1 MSILKQNFVVR
12 RLFRGK
18 CREADDP
25 QKFQKH
31 KMITVVNWTKTE
43 NMTKMEKTVYSGA
56 EGEM

>member
-1 MSILKQNFVVR
+1 MSVLKHNLVVR
-12 RLFRGK
+12 RLFRRE

-31 KMITVVNWTKTE
+31 TMITVVNW
-43 NMTKMEKTVYSGA
+43 NKTVHMLKIRKKGRSGA